1 MNITAAKQQIKD
13 TVEAYLTV
21 DDAGMYVIS
30 TAHQRPIFMLGAP
43 GIGKTAIMEQIAREL
58 EIGIVSYSM
67 THHTRQSALG
77 LPRIETCEF
86 EGWEYE
92 ASEYTMSEIVA
103 AIYDYMKR
111 TGLRRGILFLDE
123 INCVSET
130 LYPSMLQFL
139 QFKTFGKHKVPEGWV
154 VVCAGN
160 PPEYNRS
167 VHEFDIVTLD
177 RMRQIDVEPDY
188 GAWKAYATEHG
199 LHPAV
204 TSFIET
210 KRDCFYKVESKPG
223 GGKAFVTA
231 RGWEDL
237 ARVISLYEQLGKPVN
252 RDLAVQFL
260 RDDEIADKFAVYYE
274 LFKKYRSDYQVDTI
288 LAGETSSAIK
298 DRARDAA
305 FDERIALMSLILD
318 SLAHECADVLDAEG
332 VMLELRDTLRAAKPE
347 LLAGASA
354 ADSVG
359 KRVADRERALGR
371 KLESGVA
378 AASYVRRERLILG
391 KLKSLVN
398 ACELE
403 GKLAGAEAFAVIEK
417 AYKEEVA
424 GLQPAAREASN
435 KMNAAFDFVTEC
447 FGSREMLVFIAEVA
461 TRQTTTQFVAR
472 YGNDRYYSHSKNLK
486 VDAARMGLAERA
498 AMLED
503 LDANVKLADS
513 LGVDMGGEAGLS
525 LGGNPLGEGSVP
537 GTGNP
542 PKDSV
547 AQTVLSSR
555 ESATGAFGSCGTRF
569 VSPSG
574 DSPEAGDAEHLAP
587 AGGSLG
593 AGAPVD
599 LKAFYAERKFEYG
612 FASVCKMTLPVDRMK
627 GMKVL
632 DLACRRGKGAYKLSA
647 IVGDEGSVLGVDWNA
662 DYVAEAKDGME
673 RAWRKSNLKRNN
685 MEFRVAYP
693 EDLMMASIGS
703 SFMDM
708 AYVNNVATLFADPA
722 RALGELARVLKKDGL
737 LVLETVY
744 ADVPRDESVVA
755 AAREL
760 GNSIQAARTLSEN
773 YAMLEAAGFG
783 KPEIVDEYD
792 VEVDRGFQADSKVET
807 APSSEDVRFKA
818 VTIFARKR

>member
-13 TVEAYLTV
+13 TVEAYLTI

-204 TSFIET
+204 TSFLET

-237 ARVISLYEQLGKPVN
+237 ARVISLYEGLDKPVN

-288 LAGETSSAIK
+288 LAGDTSSSIK

-318 SLAHECADVLDAEG
+318 SLARECADVLDAEG
-332 VMLELRDTLRAAKPE
+332 VVLELRDVLRAAKPE
-347 LLAGASA
+347 LLAGAAA
-354 ADSVG
+354 ADAVG
-359 KRVADRERALGR
+359 KRIAERERALGR

-378 AASYVRRERLILG
+378 ASSYVRRERLILG
-391 KLKSLVN
+391 KLKGLTA

-403 GKLAGAEAFAVIEK
+403 GKLAGPDAFAVIE
-417 AYKEEVA
+417 ASYKQEVA

-447 FGSREMLVFIAEVA
+447 FGNREMLVFIAEIA

-472 YGNDRYYSHSKNLK
+472 YGNDRYYAHSKSLQ

-498 AMLED
+498 AMLEN
-503 LDANVKLADS
+503 LDGNVKLADS

-525 LGGNPLGEGSVP
+525 LGGNSVP

-547 AQTVLSSR
+547 ASADAGLR
-555 ESATGAFGSCGTRF
+555 EEASDPFDAGEVRI

-574 DSPEAGDAEHLAP
+574 AVPEA
-587 AGGSLG
+587 
-593 AGAPVD
+593 D
-599 LKAFYAERKFEYG
+599 LKAFYAGRQFEYG

-627 GMKVL
+627 GKKVL
-632 DLACRRGKGAYKLSA
+632 DLCCRRGKGAYKLSA
-647 IVGDEGSVLGVDWNA
+647 IVGDEGSVLGIDWSA
-662 DYVAEAKDGME
+662 DYIAEAKDGME

-693 EDLMMASIGS
+693 EDLMMAGVGS

-708 AYVNNVATLFADPA
+708 AYVNNVVTLFADPA
-722 RALGELARVLKKDGL
+722 KAVGELARVLKKGGL

-744 ADVPRDESVVA
+744 ADVPRDEAVVA
-755 AAREL
+755 AAREM

-773 YAMLEAAGFG
+773 IEMLKAAGFEA
-783 KPEIVDEYD
+783 PEIMDEYD
-792 VEVDRGFQADSKVET
+792 VEADRGFKAGSTVET
-807 APSSEDVRFKA
+807 VPSAENVRFKA
-818 VTIFARKR
+818 VTLFAKKA